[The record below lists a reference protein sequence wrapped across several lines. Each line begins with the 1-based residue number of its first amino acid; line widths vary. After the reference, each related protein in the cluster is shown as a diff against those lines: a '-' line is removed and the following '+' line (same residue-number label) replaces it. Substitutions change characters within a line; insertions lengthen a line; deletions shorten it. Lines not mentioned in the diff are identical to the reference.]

1 MPNATPLTHRLATR
15 ADLPRIV
22 EIYNS
27 TIASR
32 MVTADLEP
40 ISVDSREQWFAEH
53 TAQFRPLW
61 VVELDTAGD
70 QQIAGWLSFSSFYG
84 RPAYKGTA
92 EVSLY
97 IDACFRRAGIG
108 RYLLGEAM
116 AHAPRIGVHTLLG
129 FVFGHN
135 LPSLALFER
144 YGFARWAHLPRVALL
159 DGIERDLVILGRR
172 VAP

>member
-1 MPNATPLTHRLATR
+1 MPNPAPLTHRLATR
-15 ADLPRIV
+15 ADLARIV

-32 MVTADLEP
+32 EVTADLEP
-40 ISVDSREQWFAEH
+40 ISVASREPWFAEH
-53 TAQFRPLW
+53 SPRFRPLW
-61 VVELDTAGD
+61 VVELDAAGD
-70 QQIAGWLSFSSFYG
+70 KEIAGWLSFSSFYG
-84 RPAYKGTA
+84 RPAYDGTA

-97 IDACFRRAGIG
+97 IDERFRRAGIG
-108 RYLLGEAM
+108 RYLLVEAM
-116 AHAPRIGVHTLLG
+116 AHAPKIGVHTLLG

-144 YGFARWAHLPRVALL
+144 YGFTRWAHLPRVALL
-159 DGIERDLVILGRR
+159 DGVERDLVILGLR

>member
-1 MPNATPLTHRLATR
+1 MPNPASLRHRLATR

-32 MVTADLEP
+32 EVTADLEP
-40 ISVDSREQWFAEH
+40 ISVESREPWFAEH
-53 TAQFRPLW
+53 SPQFRPLW
-61 VVELDTAGD
+61 VVEIDCE
-70 QQIAGWLSFSSFYG
+70 IAGWLSFSSFYG
-84 RPAYKGTA
+84 RPAYNGTA

-97 IDACFRRAGIG
+97 IDERFRRAGIG
-108 RYLLGEAM
+108 RYLLVEAM
-116 AHAPRIGVHTLLG
+116 AHAPQIGVHTLLG

-144 YGFARWAHLPRVALL
+144 YGFARWAQLPRVASL
-159 DGIERDLVILGRR
+159 DGVERDLIILGRR

>member
-1 MPNATPLTHRLATR
+1 MPNPSPLTHRLATR
-15 ADLPRIV
+15 ADLARIV

-32 MVTADLEP
+32 EVTADLEP
-40 ISVDSREQWFAEH
+40 ISVESRESWFAEH
-53 TAQFRPLW
+53 SPQFRPLW
-61 VVELDTAGD
+61 VVEIDGEV
-70 QQIAGWLSFSSFYG
+70 AGWLSFSSFYG
-84 RPAYKGTA
+84 RPAYDGTA

-97 IDACFRRAGIG
+97 IDERFRRAGIG

-116 AHAPRIGVHTLLG
+116 AQAPQIGVHTLLG
-129 FVFGHN
+129 FIFGHN

-159 DGIERDLVILGRR
+159 DGVERDLVILGRR